1 MGRNRPV
8 ARERQLD
15 LFPNRA
21 LTAAERREIIRRRL
35 EGFEYRQQA
44 REQKRTRHDDPPG
57 DPPRQ
62 TTLEETIEREGG
74 EPG

>member
-1 MGRNRPV
+1 V
-8 ARERQLD
+8 ARERQLE

-21 LTAAERREIIRRRL
+21 LTAAERRDLIRRRL

-44 REQKRTRHDDPPG
+44 REAQRRCGDAPFG

-62 TTLEETIEREGG
+62 VTLEEMIVRDGAEG
-74 EPG
+74 EPN

>member
-1 MGRNRPV
+1 M
-8 ARERQLD
+8 ARERQLE

-21 LTAAERREIIRRRL
+21 LTAAERRDVIRRRL

-44 REQKRTRHDDPPG
+44 REAKRRSNDDPPG

-62 TTLEETIEREGG
+62 ATLEEMIERAGD
-74 EPG
+74 